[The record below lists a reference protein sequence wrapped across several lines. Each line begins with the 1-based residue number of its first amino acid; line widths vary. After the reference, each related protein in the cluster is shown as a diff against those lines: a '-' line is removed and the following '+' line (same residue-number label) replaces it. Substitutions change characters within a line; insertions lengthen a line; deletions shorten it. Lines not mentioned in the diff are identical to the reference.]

1 MKRILI
7 SILNITAVLVL
18 LTVSG
23 CSKGRNSGT
32 EGNNTETPS
41 KSEDFSFVPNQLL
54 ANSWYRPGGSYINGH
69 LDESFGNKELWPE
82 LMTNLKESG
91 GAFSIFAAEV
101 GHLSTKTGI
110 LPLLKAEGIPI
121 SVEMPGFTQ
130 CIDGPDLGN
139 AELNGKAVN
148 GQNIFSTVFGIT
160 NPSDRTD
167 PDGKGW
173 FVTKDRQDF
182 IPDEILFDERQPNLC
197 PEFDENTLIN
207 TQGTWE
213 VRKKAARR
221 TNCNLVASLEFDDL
235 LASLRQDYIDFLR
248 IAKEKWGDNM
258 PDITIHWN
266 VNPGW
271 EWRDEN
277 AMDAIYASD
286 PDFFSN
292 NQYRYRMVFERPQ
305 YNSVEYCNMLV
316 DALTEA
322 GFKPARILMDVD
334 WTYCIPYIKEVLIRH
349 KKALGERGVQMGINI
364 VEASIADNEALAY
377 RNGTLVRQASGGS
390 VNQLY
395 ENTLVAI
402 TEFLI
407 DSGIYEKGMQ
417 LRVGSWSHRPYEQGA
432 EVDENTSGS
441 MAHTANRIYEMM
453 RQAE

>member
-1 MKRILI
+1 MKRISKSLPA
-7 SILNITAVLVL
+7 AVALAL
-18 LTVSG
+18 LLSAPG
-23 CSKGRNSGT
+23 CAKGDKNGNGGQEPGT
-32 EGNNTETPS
+32 SP

-54 ANSWYRPGGSYINGH
+54 ANSWYKPGGTHINGH
-69 LDESFGNKELWPE
+69 LDESFGNSELWPE
-82 LMTNLKESG
+82 LMANLKESG
-91 GAFSIFAAEV
+91 GSFSIFASEI

-110 LPLLKAEGIPI
+110 LPLLREEGIPI

-148 GQNIFSTVFGIT
+148 GRNIFSTVFGIT
-160 NPSDRTD
+160 NPQDRVD

-197 PEFDENTLIN
+197 PEFDDNTLIN
-207 TQGTWE
+207 TEGTWE

-221 TNCNLVASLEFDDL
+221 TSCNLVASLEFDDL
-235 LASLRQDYIDFLR
+235 LASLRQDYIDFLK
-248 IAKEKWGDNM
+248 IAKQKWGDRM

-277 AMDAIYASD
+277 AMDAIYEAD
-286 PDFFSN
+286 PTFFSDN
-292 NQYRYRMVFERPQ
+292 NYRYRMVFEKPQ

-349 KKALGERGVQMGINI
+349 KQALKERGVQMGINI
-364 VEASIADNEALAY
+364 VEASIADSEALDY
-377 RNGTLVRQASGGS
+377 QNGTLVRTSSGGS

-395 ENTLVAI
+395 ENTLVSI

-407 DSGIYEKGMQ
+407 GSGIYEEGMQ
-417 LRVGSWSHRPYEQGA
+417 MRVGSWSHRPYEQGT

-441 MAHTANRIYEMM
+441 MAHTANLIYEMI